1 MTKISIIVPVYN
13 EEKSIK
19 GVIGELQEYLKTID
33 IIYEIII
40 INDGSTDRSSEI
52 VGSISGIKI
61 INHPY
66 NKGYGAALKTG
77 AKNAQYEWLLFFD
90 SDGQH
95 QAQYIKNLIDNK
107 DGYDLVIGIRD
118 KGSRGPLIRQPGKKI
133 LNWVANYL
141 AEQKIPDLFSGFRLI
156 KKESFLRFA
165 HILSN
170 SFSIS
175 TTTTLAFLKEGY
187 NIKYVPISGRKRIG
201 KSSLKVADG
210 FMVMMLILRI
220 MTLFSP
226 LRVFLPV
233 SMFLLM
239 LALGFL
245 GFDLLHGNITD
256 TTVLLFFTSILIF
269 FFGLLADQISAIRR
283 EIK

>member
-1 MTKISIIVPVYN
+1 MKISIIVPVYN
-13 EEKSIK
+13 EEEPIK
-19 GVIGELQEYLKTID
+19 GVITELQEYLKSKNIVN
-33 IIYEIII
+33 EIII
-40 INDGSTDRSSEI
+40 VNDGSTDNSLDI
-52 VGSISGIKI
+52 LKNISGIKI

-77 AKNAQYEWLLFFD
+77 ARSAQYEWLLFFD

-95 QAQYIKNLIDNK
+95 RAQHIKDLIDNK
-107 DGYDLVIGIRD
+107 EGYDLVIGIRD

-133 LNWVANYL
+133 LNLVANYL

-156 KKESFLRFA
+156 NKEKFLRLA

-187 NIKYVPISGRKRIG
+187 NIKYVPISGRKRTG
-201 KSSLKVADG
+201 KSSLKITDG
-210 FMVMMLILRI
+210 FKVMMLILRI

-226 LRVFLPV
+226 LRIFLPV
-233 SMFLLM
+233 SMFLLI
-239 LALGFL
+239 LAMGFL
-245 GFDLLHGNITD
+245 GFDLIHENITD